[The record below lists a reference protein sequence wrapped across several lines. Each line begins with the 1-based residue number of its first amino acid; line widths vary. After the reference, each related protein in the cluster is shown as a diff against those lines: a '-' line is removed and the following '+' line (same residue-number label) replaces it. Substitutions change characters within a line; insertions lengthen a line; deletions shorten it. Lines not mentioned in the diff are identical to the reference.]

1 MDFHRITRN
10 PKGALIHQG
19 KEVYYVKCLLH
30 AGCLTLAVMTIVPQ
44 AANAQ
49 LIGEQLLDTALPL
62 TYDRGRNIGVLD
74 RLRPEYQPIGINLGG
89 FTALPVVEARV
100 GQTDN
105 VYQTQTGRVDDG
117 FISLAPRITVKSNWL
132 VHSLRVDAGTRFLR
146 YFKEG
151 DRNESSWYVGG
162 AGTYDVSSDAS
173 VSLSGRTAR
182 QYETRFS
189 SVAIPD
195 VRESNPYQ
203 SSTARVLGKL
213 VLARSRIFVAGTY
226 NRLDYKSVDLF
237 SGGRINQ
244 DNRDRDVLRG
254 TVHYEYGVTPDTS
267 VSGEISYTK
276 TNYDKP
282 LTLLIPNRDSDE
294 WNALVGLSFDLS
306 ALVRGSVAAGY
317 VRRTFDAANYKKASG
332 LSVAARLEYF
342 PTELTTVTFAAR
354 REVEDANVLES
365 SAYFANS
372 AALRVDHELLRNLIL
387 NAAGEYEIDD
397 YFGVPGRVKIFR
409 GYGGARYMVN
419 NVLSLVGELRYAKRS
434 SSVPTIGA
442 DISERRATIGINLQ
456 R

>member
-1 MDFHRITRN
+1 M
-10 PKGALIHQG
+10 
-19 KEVYYVKCLLH
+19 KCLLH
-30 AGCLTLAVMTIVPQ
+30 AGCLTLAAMTVVPQ
-44 AANAQ
+44 AAHAQ
-49 LIGEQLLDTALPL
+49 LIGDQLLDTALPL
-62 TYDRGRNIGVLD
+62 SYDRGRNISVLD
-74 RLRPEYQPIGINLGG
+74 RVRPEYQPIGINLGG
-89 FTALPVVEARV
+89 FTALPVIEARV
-100 GQTDN
+100 GQTNN
-105 VYQTQTGRVDDG
+105 VYQTQDNRISDG
-117 FISLAPRITVKSNWL
+117 YVSLAPRITLKSNWS
-132 VHSLRVDAGTRFLR
+132 VHSLRLDAGTRFLR

-151 DRNESSWYVGG
+151 DRNENSWYVGG
-162 AGTYDVSSDAS
+162 AGTYDISSDAS

-203 SSTARVLGKL
+203 SSTARILGKL
-213 VLARSRIFVAGTY
+213 VLARSRIFVAGTF

-244 DNRDRDVLRG
+244 DNRDRDVGRG
-254 TVHYEYGVTPDTS
+254 TVHYEYGITPDTS
-267 VSGEISYTK
+267 VSAEISYTR

-282 LTLLIPNRDSDE
+282 LSLVLPNRDSDE
-294 WNALVGLSFDLS
+294 WNGLIGLSFDLS
-306 ALVRGSVAAGY
+306 ALFRGNVAAGY
-317 VRRTFDAANYKKASG
+317 VRRSFDAANYKRASG
-332 LSVAARLEYF
+332 LSAAARLEYF

-372 AALRVDHELLRNLIL
+372 AALRIDHELLRNFIL
-387 NAAGEYEIDD
+387 NAAGEYEVDD

-409 GYGGARYMVN
+409 GYGGARYMIN
-419 NVLSLVGELRYAKRS
+419 NVFSLVGELRYAKRT

-442 DISERRATIGINLQ
+442 DISERRATIGINIQ